1 MALIATSSYNRMMQP
16 NYEQQLY
23 EWLWEMM
30 LTLRL
35 HPADLPMPVMQF
47 TQQLPDEDELQGN
60 TLHASRFEVIKQ
72 VTFINVIFPSIA
84 SGEAR
89 PGFASLVKSLS
100 KETLDLANENSLA
113 STTRAIKAGG
123 QLACYAAIAMTTIGI
138 RLVHRF
144 SLLLREFSPCTS
156 CHGITFHTSR
166 LVKSLKEHA

>member
-1 MALIATSSYNRMMQP
+1 MSWFNA
-16 NYEQQLY
+16 
-23 EWLWEMM
+23 
-30 LTLRL
+30 
-35 HPADLPMPVMQF
+35 
-47 TQQLPDEDELQGN
+47 
-60 TLHASRFEVIKQ
+60 
-72 VTFINVIFPSIA
+72 IFPSIA

-100 KETLDLANENSLA
+100 KETLELANENSLA
-113 STTRAIKAGG
+113 SMTRAIKAGG

-144 SLLLREFSPCTS
+144 SLLLREISPCTS